1 MKHNQFFDAGKHIL
15 EIKAETKRKSA
26 YIKIGI
32 PDELA
37 TQLMK
42 QITIGASL
50 PIHSLQL
57 SYHDSRIKDVN
68 S

>member
-1 MKHNQFFDAGKHIL
+1 MKHNQFFDAGKHML

-37 TQLMK
+37 TQLMT
-42 QITIGASL
+42 QITTGAPL
-50 PIHSLQL
+50 YIYGLQL
-57 SYHDSRIKDVN
+57 AYHDSRIEDED
-68 S
+68 